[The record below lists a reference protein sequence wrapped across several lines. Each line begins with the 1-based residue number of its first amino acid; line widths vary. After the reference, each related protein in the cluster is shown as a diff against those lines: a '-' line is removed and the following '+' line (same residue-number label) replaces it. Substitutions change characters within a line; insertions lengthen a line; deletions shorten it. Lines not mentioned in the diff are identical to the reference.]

1 MKFSEHALCYTV
13 DMEKSIRYNERED
26 VMTVKDFILKCRETE
41 LADELFKRLELKNRK
56 AFEKLLAEISMIA
69 PIVTNDIIKGELI
82 DNGEIDA
89 TLHVVGD
96 SEAYSLLLVDW
107 EKILGCSIDE
117 ESIEKCGRA
126 ELAAAVLCE
135 MTFFSSTAG
144 ENRKYAEETQE
155 AIEKSRCLFRNP
167 ERESCY
173 DISLR

>member
-26 VMTVKDFILKCRETE
+26 VMTVKEYILKCPETE
-41 LADELFKRLELKNRK
+41 LADELFKMLELKNRK
-56 AFEKLLAEISMIA
+56 AFDSAFEKLLAEIATII

-96 SEAYSLLLVDW
+96 SEAYSLLLVEW
-107 EKILGCSIDE
+107 EKILGYSIDE

-135 MTFFSSTAG
+135 MTFFSSTAE
-144 ENRKYAEETQE
+144 ENRKYVEETQE
-155 AIEKSRCLFRNP
+155 AIEESRCLFRNP
-167 ERESCY
+167 ERES
-173 DISLR
+173 

>member
-13 DMEKSIRYNERED
+13 DMGKSIRYNERED
-26 VMTVKDFILKCRETE
+26 VMTVKEYILKCPETK
-41 LADELFKRLELKNRK
+41 LADELFKMLELKNRK
-56 AFEKLLAEISMIA
+56 AFDSAFEKLLAEIAAIT
-69 PIVTNDIIKGELI
+69 PIVNNDIIKGELI

-135 MTFFSSTAG
+135 MTFFSSTAE
-144 ENRKYAEETQE
+144 ENRKYVEETRE
-155 AIEKSRCLFRNP
+155 AIEESRCLF
-167 ERESCY
+167 SK
-173 DISLR
+173 S